1 MLDLSEIPTDLSGG
15 FREVKTDKGTV
26 VPSDLVF
33 ICIGMS
39 VNKTVYANN
48 LGELSDMLPLGNKL
62 WADLDRGRGRVHL
75 RYHGE
80 TKTIF

>member
-1 MLDLSEIPTDLSGG
+1 M
-15 FREVKTDKGTV
+15 KTDKGTV
-26 VPSDLVF
+26 VPSDLIF